1 MPGIL
6 RSIGVGLGLAGL
18 LAGTTACAPADDST
32 TIGDVRPRDDGG
44 GETVGDDGA
53 PPIDAPDVVEPEDS
67 TGAEVRDYAFDM
79 VCGVEDLPL
88 EFAVSSDVLIVL
100 DRSGSMAFTLSA
112 LKTAVNRIVDASDD
126 RIWFGLMPFPSTVPP
141 NDCRMI
147 APATECAAPATLHVP
162 PGPLAAS
169 EIAGVLSG
177 IGICGSTP
185 TSATLANARTCLA
198 ATATGH
204 TKYLLLVTD
213 GVPNCNSSLDWTTCT
228 CLATEEPYCT
238 DRPEAC
244 LDDAASY
251 AALDGLLADGVQ
263 TYVMALGRWFGGDR
277 DVLDNMAVH
286 GGTGHFYPA
295 EDTGAILSTFEAI
308 MGTIVVSCVFDL
320 HPGPETDP
328 TQVNLY
334 VGEELIPRDPGR
346 SAGWDYVDEDTV
358 EFYGAACDTILAGD
372 VGAVNAAY
380 GCPTIL
386 L

>member
-1 MPGIL
+1 MAP
-6 RSIGVGLGLAGL
+6 RSRGVGAAFVLAGL
-18 LAGTTACAPADDST
+18 LAAACSPSDDDTTV
-32 TIGDVRPRDDGG
+32 GDVRPRDDGG
-44 GETVGDDGA
+44 GGETALDDGT
-53 PPIDAPDVVEPEDS
+53 PPVDAPDVVEPDDAV
-67 TGAEVRDYAFDM
+67 GRDLADYAFDM
-79 VCGVEDLPL
+79 VCGTEDLPL

-100 DRSGSMAFTLSA
+100 DRSGSMAFTLNA

-141 NDCRMI
+141 NACASMGI
-147 APATECAAPATLHVP
+147 VGECAAPATLHVP
-162 PGPLAAS
+162 PGPLAAP

-185 TSATLANARTCLA
+185 TSATLVNARTCLA

-204 TKYLLLVTD
+204 TKYVLLVTD

-244 LDDAASY
+244 LDDGASY
-251 AALDGLLADGVQ
+251 AALDGLLGDGVQ
-263 TYVMALGRWFGGDR
+263 TYVMALGRWLGGDR
-277 DVLDNMAVH
+277 EVLDTMAVH
-286 GGTGHFYPA
+286 GGTEHFYPA
-295 EDTGAILSTFEAI
+295 EDTAAILSTFEAI

-334 VGEELIPRDPGR
+334 VGEELVPRDPSHG
-346 SAGWDYVDEDTV
+346 AGWDYLDDDTV

-372 VGAVNAAY
+372 VGAVHAAY

-386 L
+386 I